1 MLQNILGLMRFLI
14 SKGLYNNLAIYTDD
28 KMVLKSKENTI
39 GAWAFLIGVVLAV
52 LIGISTTSFL
62 SFSKITQYSSPIYA
76 ILVLLGIIV
85 GFSIKVSGKDSQ
97 NFLITGAIL
106 VIVSKFG
113 MDAVRGSLI
122 GIGIGDTVASTF
134 GALLALFVPATIIV
148 ALKSLFSMSRI

>member
-1 MLQNILGLMRFLI
+1 MRFLI